1 MSTTSQQP
9 ADSVESV
16 QDMQSNSKEKTAHS
30 EGIWVFGYGSLIWKP
45 PIHYEQK
52 QIGYIKNYVR
62 RFWQHSEDHRGTPER
77 PGRVVTLIP
86 FDEWKTIESVE
97 GHDKVTWGVAF
108 KIPSDDVEATR
119 AYLDH
124 REKVSGVYEVW
135 IHRTVNKTN
144 TLMQKN
150 GYTVHTVDVYSLED
164 EETPAVR
171 NAMVY
176 IGTTDNEA
184 YVGPAPADKIAQQI
198 HDSYGPSG
206 WNAEYLLNLAEALR
220 EISPGVKDDHVF
232 ELEQLVKKIIDD
244 NNKQ

>member
-1 MSTTSQQP
+1 MSTTASQQP
-9 ADSVESV
+9 DIIESV
-16 QDMQSNSKEKTAHS
+16 QDIQSSNKESISHS
-30 EGIWVFGYGSLIWKP
+30 DGIWVFGYGSLIWKP

-62 RFWQHSEDHRGTPER
+62 RFWQHSEDHRGTPEK

-86 FDEWKTIESVE
+86 YDEWKTIESVE

-124 REKVSGVYEVW
+124 REK
-135 IHRTVNKTN
+135 
-144 TLMQKN
+144 N
-150 GYTVHTVDVYSLED
+150 GYTVHTVDVFSLED
-164 EETPAVR
+164 DQTPAVR
-171 NAMVY
+171 NALVY

-232 ELEQLVKKIIDD
+232 ELEGLVKKIIDD
-244 NNKQ
+244 STKE

>member
-1 MSTTSQQP
+1 MSAAAASHP
-9 ADSVESV
+9 SDIVESIH
-16 QDMQSNSKEKTAHS
+16 DIQSSSKEDNPHS
-30 EGIWVFGYGSLIWKP
+30 DGIWVFGYGSLIWKP

-62 RFWQHSEDHRGTPER
+62 RFWQHSEDHRGTPEK

-86 FDEWKTIESVE
+86 YDEWKTIESV
-97 GHDKVTWGVAF
+97 VTWGVAF

-124 REKVSGVYEVW
+124 REK
-135 IHRTVNKTN
+135 
-144 TLMQKN
+144 N
-150 GYTVHTVDVYSLED
+150 GYTVHTVDVFSLED
-164 EETPAVR
+164 DETPAVR
-171 NAMVY
+171 NALVY

-232 ELEQLVKKIIDD
+232 ELEGLVKKIIDD

>member
-1 MSTTSQQP
+1 MSVVDETIQEASATTHP
-9 ADSVESV
+9 ELD
-16 QDMQSNSKEKTAHS
+16 EKSPEKA

-45 PIHYEQK
+45 PIHYEAK

-62 RFWQHSEDHRGTPER
+62 RFWQHSEDHRGTPEK

-86 FDEWKTIESVE
+86 YDEWKEIEPSAD
-97 GHDKVTWGVAF
+97 HAAAVTHGVAF

-124 REKVSGVYEVW
+124 REK
-135 IHRTVNKTN
+135 
-144 TLMQKN
+144 N
-150 GYTVHTVDVYSLED
+150 GYTVHTVDVYSEED
-164 EETPAVR
+164 DTVPAVK

-184 YVGPAPADKIAQQI
+184 YVGPAPAQDIAKQI
-198 HDSYGPSG
+198 HETYGPSG

-220 EISPGVKDDHVF
+220 EISPHAKDDHIF
-232 ELEQLVKKIIDD
+232 ELETLVKERIEKS
-244 NNKQ
+244 KA

>member
-1 MSTTSQQP
+1 MSTITTSQQP
-9 ADSVESV
+9 ADIVESV
-16 QDMQSNSKEKTAHS
+16 QDMQSSNKETNPHS

-62 RFWQHSEDHRGTPER
+62 RFWQHSEDHRGTPEK

-97 GHDKVTWGVAF
+97 GHDRVTWGVAF

-124 REKVSGVYEVW
+124 REK
-135 IHRTVNKTN
+135 
-144 TLMQKN
+144 N

-164 EETPAVR
+164 DETPAVR
-171 NAMVY
+171 NALVY

-232 ELEQLVKKIIDD
+232 ELEGLVKKIIDD
-244 NNKQ
+244 NSSSNNKQQ